1 MEHKKFKLK
10 YEKIGV
16 EKYLFVKSYCN
27 RKGCSGSS
35 TKRRILKCGKGREY
49 SQLSLSFAWENG
61 MNLKKTT
68 KKQNKNTILSLNFT
82 TTHVGITTS
91 LKMHH
96 TVWFRFL
103 CLWKRGFKNA
113 NNLFNWRT
121 WILKSYLE
129 QVKAFNSV
137 CILFLVGV
145 LRCLKQ
151 TPVDESALSEQCPW
165 KKTV

>member
-61 MNLKKTT
+61 MNLKNKT
-68 KKQNKNTILSLNFT
+68 KKTKQEHYFVVELHNYARGDHNLTQNAPHSMI
-82 TTHVGITTS
+82 
-91 LKMHH
+91 
-96 TVWFRFL
+96 
-103 CLWKRGFKNA
+103 
-113 NNLFNWRT
+113 
-121 WILKSYLE
+121 
-129 QVKAFNSV
+129 
-137 CILFLVGV
+137 
-145 LRCLKQ
+145 
-151 TPVDESALSEQCPW
+151 
-165 KKTV
+165 